1 MILLHRC
8 QPYLACSHDSQEGF
22 CAHVD
27 TTCTAQ
33 TRDMNTCR
41 TCGGFT
47 DEGGGC
53 SALNYFPNATVAEY
67 GLVGGSTDE
76 ERVLRIKSEIKLRV
90 SILFCSIVYSV
101 FKCHV
106 DIILT

>member
-1 MILLHRC
+1 M
-8 QPYLACSHDSQEGF
+8 
-22 CAHVD
+22 
-27 TTCTAQ
+27 
-33 TRDMNTCR
+33 
-41 TCGGFT
+41 
-47 DEGGGC
+47 
-53 SALNYFPNATVAEY
+53 NYFPNATVAEY